1 MSRRASLAGEVGGAS
16 ADLGTLLPIMLGA
29 IAVAGLAP
37 GGVLT
42 GFGVFLIATG
52 LYFRLP
58 LPVQPMKAIGAVILT
73 GGLSSGEVAAAGIA
87 TGLMLLVLGATGA
100 IGWMARVVPRSAVL
114 GLQVGLGLAMAWL
127 GAKLLG
133 TGPLAGGVA
142 LAVLLGLPRLAPGAP
157 AAPLAL
163 LAAVAVA
170 CAADGAT
177 LDWRWPAY
185 APALPGLVQPVSW
198 EEAWRGLWVGALPQ
212 LPLTLTNAVILTASL
227 ARELFPGAAVHV
239 TERRLSLSTGAA
251 NLLLAP
257 LGAMPM
263 CPGASGLVA
272 QHRFGARTGPAPAL
286 LGLVLLVL
294 GLGFAADAAVLLG
307 AVPRGAL
314 GALLLV
320 AGGDLA
326 LSRRLLE
333 ARADCRPAI
342 AATAL
347 GTLLLD
353 PSVGLAAGWL
363 TEGARRLLRPE
374 SQSADKA

>member
-1 MSRRASLAGEVGGAS
+1 MSRRGSLAGEVGGAF

-52 LYFRLP
+52 FVFRLP
-58 LPVQPMKAIGAVILT
+58 LPVQPMKAIGAVVLT
-73 GGLSSGEVAAAGIA
+73 GGLSSDEVAAAGIT
-87 TGLMLLVLGATGA
+87 TGLMLLVLGTTGA

-127 GAKLLG
+127 GTKLLG
-133 TGPLAGGVA
+133 AGPFAGGVA
-142 LAVLLGLPRLAPGAP
+142 LVVLLGLPRLAPGAP

-163 LAAVAVA
+163 LAAAAVA
-170 CAADGAT
+170 WAAGGAT

-185 APALPGLVQPVSW
+185 SPALPGLVLPVSW
-198 EEAWRGLWVGALPQ
+198 KEVLHGLWVGALPQ
-212 LPLTLTNAVILTASL
+212 LPLTLANAVILTALL
-227 ARELFPGAAVHV
+227 ARELFPGAAVQV
-239 TERRLSLSTGAA
+239 SERRLSLSTGAA

-263 CPGASGLVA
+263 CHGASGLVA
-272 QHRFGARTGPAPAL
+272 QHRFGARTGLAPAL

-307 AVPRGAL
+307 TIPVGAL

-342 AATAL
+342 AAAAL

-363 TEGARRLLRPE
+363 AEGARRLLRPLLRP
-374 SQSADKA
+374 ADKA

>member
-1 MSRRASLAGEVGGAS
+1 VGGAS

-163 LAAVAVA
+163 LAAAAVA
-170 CAADGAT
+170 WAADGAT

-185 APALPGLVQPVSW
+185 APAPPGLVQPVSW

-227 ARELFPGAAVHV
+227 ARELFPGSVVHV

-263 CPGASGLVA
+263 CHGASGLVA
-272 QHRFGARTGPAPAL
+272 QHRFGARTGLAPAL